1 MRRNSLLAAA
11 VMLLALCILGMA
23 GCKTK
28 EPVQKTVMVMD
39 TVATLT
45 AAGEQADAAVQESIG
60 RLQELDAMA
69 SPQGAGSD
77 VKKLADA
84 AGSGQWIPLHPEV
97 YHMLEVSQEYSRISD
112 GAWDV
117 TTGPLVQ
124 LWGIGTE
131 RAHVPAAEELAAA
144 RAKVG
149 WQKLELD
156 PDTKS
161 ARLRDPG
168 MRLDLG
174 GIAKGVA
181 IDEIRKIYA
190 RHGIKDGLINL
201 GASSLYAVGKNPKG
215 EGWRVGIRHPR
226 SADPDV
232 RLAVIPLTDQALST
246 SGDYERFFEQD
257 GVRYHHILDPRTG
270 APAQSGAISDTI
282 VVSGSLADAGMLSDL
297 LTTTVFVLG
306 PEAGRDFLARL
317 PAEVSGMVCDQQYRL
332 WLTPSFADSLQQIH
346 GDFWY

>member
-1 MRRNSLLAAA
+1 MRRISLLAAA
-11 VMLLALCILGMA
+11 VVLLSFWTLGLA

-39 TVATLT
+39 TVATLIAT
-45 AAGEQADAAVQESIG
+45 GEHADAAVQEGIE
-60 RLQELDAMA
+60 RLQELDGMA
-69 SPQGAGSD
+69 SPQGADSD
-77 VKKLADA
+77 VKRLADA
-84 AGSGQWIPLHPEV
+84 AGNGQWIPLHPEV

-144 RAKVG
+144 KAKVG
-149 WQKLELD
+149 WQRLELD
-156 PDTKS
+156 PETKS
-161 ARLRDPG
+161 ARLREPG
-168 MRLDLG
+168 MCLDLG
-174 GIAKGVA
+174 GIAKGFAV
-181 IDEIRKIYA
+181 DEIRKIYA

-215 EGWRVGIRHPR
+215 EAWRVGIRHPR
-226 SADPDV
+226 SADPDE
-232 RLAVIPLTDQALST
+232 RLAVIPLADQALST
-246 SGDYERFFEQD
+246 SGDYERFLEQD

-270 APAQSGAISDTI
+270 APAQNGAISDTI
-282 VVSGSLADAGMLSDL
+282 VVDGSLADAGMISDL

-306 PEAGRDFLARL
+306 PEAGREFLEKL
-317 PAEVSGMVCDQQYRL
+317 PAEVSGMLCDQQYRL
-332 WLTPSFADSLQQIH
+332 WLPLAFQDRLQQVH
-346 GDFWY
+346 RDFWY